1 MYVLK
6 TVFVRISASN
16 ISYIAKSML
25 SNCPFQHPNHL
36 ERYYL
41 LPPDPDPPDP
51 LALLLPPEL
60 FPGVATGDALVAV
73 LCVLGVLVLVVVVV
87 VDVAATKGSEVL
99 DGWEASD
106 FLIAWTPTIPPTT
119 AAMMA
124 MARRRRIP
132 LNVRQKGGSAEVA
145 TPPDPADDILSL
157 RTFSG
162 IAGTGGTE
170 GSR

>member
-1 MYVLK
+1 M
-6 TVFVRISASN
+6 RISASN
-16 ISYIAKSML
+16 ISYIAKSVL

-73 LCVLGVLVLVVVVV
+73 LCVLGVPVLVVVVV
-87 VDVAATKGSEVL
+87 VDVAATKGGEVL
-99 DGWEASD
+99 DGWEA
-106 FLIAWTPTIPPTT
+106 FLTAWTPTIPPTT
-119 AAMMA
+119 AAIMA

-132 LNVRQKGGSAEVA
+132 LNVRQKGGSAGVA
-145 TPPDPADDILSL
+145 TPPDSADGILSL